1 LRFGCVCLESVLRLE
16 LTYKLVFAFAI
27 VAAVSVGVPPVLE
40 LRGVPVA
47 MARGFAMLCAVLA
60 AVVYS
65 RHLTRNFQAL
75 RSYTDRISRG
85 DLTTDVELRSGRSF
99 PDETVDLARSIQSM
113 LESLREL
120 VEHIQR
126 TSESVAV
133 SSSELS
139 QSAGRLQQTNRA
151 VARTMKIVSSGTNR
165 QQEDVQQSVARTHEI
180 AGATRNSAES
190 ARAAF
195 GLSTDASHRATAG
208 ADASRGTVSKL
219 QNLFEKIDEASRV
232 AVQFEEKIR
241 FIHRIAEMITTIAD
255 KTHTLSL
262 NASIEAARAGDAGRG
277 FSVVAEEIRK
287 LAENSS
293 AQAEQIEDL
302 IQQLED
308 MSGRICGAM
317 RAMEDEV
324 NEGRGDLDRILRS
337 LEQVQGAVREVQDR
351 SESIFHQS
359 DAQVGQ
365 TERMVQD
372 AESIATVATENAK
385 ATDQMQRTLGEQ
397 IQRMEEMA
405 EHASRLADLSN
416 ELGQVVR
423 RFEVAP
429 R

>member
-1 LRFGCVCLESVLRLE
+1 MRLE

-40 LRGVPVA
+40 MRGVPIAV
-47 MARGFAMLCAVLA
+47 ARGFAMFCAVLMA
-60 AVVYS
+60 IAYS
-65 RHLTRNFQAL
+65 RHLTRNFHAL
-75 RSYTDRISRG
+75 RSVTDRISHG
-85 DLTTDVELRSGRSF
+85 DLTTDVELQTGRSF
-99 PDETVDLARSIQSM
+99 PDETVDLARSIQCM

-120 VEHIQR
+120 VQHIQR
-126 TSESVAV
+126 TADSVAT
-133 SSSELS
+133 SSGELS

-151 VARTMKIVSSGTNR
+151 VATTMKIVAGGTNR

-180 AGATRNSAES
+180 AGATRSSAES
-190 ARAAF
+190 ARMAF

-287 LAENSS
+287 LAENAS

-302 IQQLED
+302 IRQLEE
-308 MSGRICGAM
+308 MSARICGAM
-317 RAMEDEV
+317 RSMEDEV
-324 NEGRGDLDRILRS
+324 RDGRGDLDGILSS
-337 LEQVQGAVREVQDR
+337 LEQVQGAVREVQER
-351 SESIFHQS
+351 SELIFQQS

-372 AESIATVATENAK
+372 AESIASVATENSK
-385 ATDQMQRTLGEQ
+385 ATDQMQRTLREQ

-416 ELGQVVR
+416 DLGQVAR
-423 RFEVAP
+423 RFEVTS
-429 R
+429 